1 MKKTSAVTVA
11 RQSKRRAR
19 ELLDRG
25 NNRLF
30 LILAITLWI
39 ATAGA
44 VYMLGGA
51 LVYAADESIFT
62 AEPSMLAVG
71 LTLLSYALML
81 VLALAVLVPMAGGVV
96 LLARYVYEGRE
107 LEAADLF
114 AAFGSPKQYFSCMRL
129 GLYGLGYPVLIIAAA
144 VLGVLVA
151 PSVAAQAVTEAIAPI
166 AGEQSAMYVLSYV
179 AFAGMLAI
187 GVGLTFLVFYL
198 CRTAHLKTALMARGL
213 NLRKARACTAKL
225 LAKSDCGS
233 LLYHFSFAGHVV
245 LAILTVGAAAVAH
258 GIPLALLSH
267 QFACDCLKNAGMT
280 KSEINK

>member
-11 RQSKRRAR
+11 RQSKRQAR

-62 AEPSMLAVG
+62 AEPGMLAVG
-71 LTLLSYALML
+71 LTLLSYVLML
-81 VLALAVLVPMAGGVV
+81 ILALLLLVPMAGGVV

-114 AAFGSPKQYFSCMRL
+114 AAFGSPKQYFLCMRL

-213 NLRKARACTAKL
+213 DLRKARACTAKL
-225 LAKSDCGS
+225 LARSDCGS
-233 LLYHFSFAGHVV
+233 LIYHFSFAGHVV

-267 QFACDCLKNAGMT
+267 QFACDCLKNAGIT